1 MYNFVADMYHGT
13 VVYKYIF
20 HQVLVQ
26 LNESQ
31 PLSAQLVKHFY

>member
-1 MYNFVADMYHGT
+1 MYSFVADIYHGT

-20 HQVLVQ
+20 HQLLVQ

-31 PLSAQLVKHFY
+31 PLPAQEVKHCY

>member
-1 MYNFVADMYHGT
+1 MCHRT
-13 VVYKYIF
+13 VVKKYIF

-31 PLSAQLVKHFY
+31 PLPAQVVKHFH